1 MNPLTFFVKLRNIH
15 TTPDPVTLEGYQ
27 AVMKPSQYGYSLR
40 AVVGQDLIDKLEEER
55 VDCLKW
61 AESKLKNPKRSSLKP
76 EPWEEVSDG
85 KYIIKFSWSEDKRP
99 PVVDTEGTPISD
111 ANAPVYAGSTAKL
124 GFIQKPYLLRDGISY
139 GTSLKLSGV
148 QIVTC
153 QGGAGVDTG
162 DLDQNSVA
170 ELFGKTEGYKASEPN
185 VEAAG
190 TPSSVETDDF

>member
-1 MNPLTFFVKLRNIH
+1 M
-15 TTPDPVTLEGYQ
+15 
-27 AVMKPSQYGYSLR
+27 R
-40 AVVGQDLIDKLEEER
+40 AVVGEDLIDKLEEER

-85 KYIIKFSWSEDKRP
+85 KYIIKFSWAEDKKP
-99 PVVDTEGTPISD
+99 PVVDTEGSPISD
-111 ANAPVYAGSTAKL
+111 PNTPVYAGSTVKL

-148 QIVTC
+148 QIVTV

-162 DLDQNSVA
+162 DLDQAGVA
-170 ELFGKTEGYKASEPN
+170 ELFGKTNGFKAGEPN
-185 VEAAG
+185 IEAAG
-190 TPSSVETDDF
+190 TPSSVEDDF

>member
-1 MNPLTFFVKLRNIH
+1 MRNIH
-15 TTPDPVTLEGYQ
+15 VTPEPVVLEGYQ

-40 AVVGQDLIDKLEEER
+40 AVVGKDLIEKLEEER
-55 VDCLKW
+55 VEALKW
-61 AESKLKNPKRSSLKP
+61 AEGKLKNPKRSTLKV

-99 PVVDTEGTPISD
+99 PVVDSEGTPISD
-111 ANAPVYAGSTAKL
+111 PNLPVYAGSTVKL
-124 GFIQKPYLLRDGISY
+124 GFIQKPYLLRDGVSY

-148 QIVTC
+148 QVITC

-162 DLDQNSVA
+162 DLDEAGVA
-170 ELFGKTEGYKASEPN
+170 ELFGKTKGYKASEPN

-190 TPSSVETDDF
+190 TPCSVEEEDDF

>member
-1 MNPLTFFVKLRNIH
+1 
-15 TTPDPVTLEGYQ
+15 
-27 AVMKPSQYGYSLR
+27 MKPSQYGYSLR
-40 AVVGQDLIDKLEEER
+40 AIVGKDMIDKLEEER
-55 VDCLKW
+55 VECLKW

-99 PVVDTEGTPISD
+99 PVVDTEGTPIND
-111 ANAPVYAGSTAKL
+111 ANTPVYSGSTVKL

-148 QIVTC
+148 QLVTI

-162 DLDQNSVA
+162 DLDQAGVA
-170 ELFGKTEGYKASEPN
+170 ELFGKTSGFKAGEPN

-190 TPSSVETDDF
+190 TPSSVEDTDDF

>member
-1 MNPLTFFVKLRNIH
+1 MRNIH
-15 TTPDPVTLEGYQ
+15 TTPDPVVLEGYQ

-61 AESKLKNPKRSSLKP
+61 AEGKLKNPKRSSLKP
-76 EPWEEVSDG
+76 EPWEEISDG

-99 PVVDTEGTPISD
+99 PVVDTEGTPIID
-111 ANAPVYAGSTAKL
+111 PNLPVYAGSTVKL

-139 GTSLKLSGV
+139 GTSLKLSGI

-162 DLDQNSVA
+162 DLDQNGVA
-170 ELFGKTEGYKASEPN
+170 DLFGKTTGFKVGEPN
-185 VEAAG
+185 VKADG
-190 TPSSVETDDF
+190 TPCSVEDDDF